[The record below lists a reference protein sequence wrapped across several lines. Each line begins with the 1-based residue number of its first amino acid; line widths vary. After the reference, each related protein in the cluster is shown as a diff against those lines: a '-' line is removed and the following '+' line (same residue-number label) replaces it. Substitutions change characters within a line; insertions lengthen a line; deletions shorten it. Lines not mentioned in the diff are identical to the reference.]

1 MELRKKQIKLMNGK
15 TLILTSPKIENAQ
28 EIADYYNRVVAET
41 RFLSADIKDVKETV
55 ESQEKSIKENIIDK
69 KSLDVIAVIDGQIVG
84 IGNVNPKRNNKVRY
98 RHVCL
103 IGVSVLKQFWGLGI
117 ASFIMIEL
125 IEFAKKSGFEQIE
138 LNVVSTNESAIHLYK
153 KFGFVEE
160 GCLSRAMKYTDGSYA
175 DLISMQKFLIENKQK

>member
-1 MELRKKQIKLMNGK
+1 MELVGKRIKLKNGK

-28 EIADYYNRVVAET
+28 EIADYYNRVIAET
-41 RFLSADIKDVKETV
+41 RFLSADIKDEKDTV
-55 ESQEKSIKENIIDK
+55 ESQEKCIRENMVDK
-69 KSLDVIAVIDGQIVG
+69 KSLDVIALLDGQIVG

-117 ASFIMIEL
+117 ASAIMNEL
-125 IEFAKKSGFEQIE
+125 INFAKKVKFEQIE

-160 GCLSRAMKYTDGSYA
+160 GRLSRAMKYTDGTYA
-175 DLISMQKFLIENKQK
+175 DLINMQKFLI